1 MSLTFYKQLSW
12 IERSVFM
19 NKSIKIIAQNK
30 KASFNYFLSDFTEC
44 GIVLQGTE
52 IKSLRVHN
60 CSLNDAYVVF
70 RNGEA
75 ELLNVHIP
83 IYEQGNI
90 FNHDPLR
97 TRKLL
102 LHKKEIRWFA
112 DKVQR
117 GGFTVVPTKVYFS
130 HGKVKVEIALAKG
143 KKDYDKRDSIKQ
155 RDIERSL
162 KGGHFDD

>member
-1 MSLTFYKQLSW
+1 
-12 IERSVFM
+12 M

-30 KASFNYFLSDFTEC
+30 KASFNYYLSEFTEC
-44 GIVLQGTE
+44 GIALQGTE

-102 LHKKEIRWFA
+102 LHKK
-112 DKVQR
+112 
-117 GGFTVVPTKVYFS
+117 
-130 HGKVKVEIALAKG
+130 
-143 KKDYDKRDSIKQ
+143 
-155 RDIERSL
+155 
-162 KGGHFDD
+162 